1 MQAALKDRFGV
12 DAELIG
18 GHGGTFLVTADG
30 DKIYDKLASGRFPE
44 ETEVITAIEQ
54 KQG

>member
-18 GHGGTFLVTADG
+18 GHGGTFLVTVDG
-30 DKIYDKLASGRFPE
+30 RKIYDKLATGRFPE